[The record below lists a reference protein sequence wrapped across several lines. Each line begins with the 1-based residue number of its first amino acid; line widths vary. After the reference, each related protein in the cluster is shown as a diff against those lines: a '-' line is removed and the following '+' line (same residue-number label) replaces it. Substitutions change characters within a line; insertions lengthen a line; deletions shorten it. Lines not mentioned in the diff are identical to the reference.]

1 MVVMCIERLN
11 TSSAKNS
18 HPLSLRVLETEGM
31 QYDVASQELWPL
43 QCRFCDSSAAMEIGA
58 ITSCN
63 EGRNGPNCHHHRMT
77 PRALLYL
84 SLPQWIC
91 TENEA
96 AMNRAS
102 LATTILV
109 LQTGCPRLCRNQVQ
123 YTQINFPTSRDALEI
138 IRLWR

>member
-63 EGRNGPNCHHHRMT
+63 EGRNGPSCHHHRMK

-84 SLPQWIC
+84 SL
-91 TENEA
+91 
-96 AMNRAS
+96 S
-102 LATTILV
+102 LSGFARRMR
-109 LQTGCPRLCRNQVQ
+109 LQ
-123 YTQINFPTSRDALEI
+123 
-138 IRLWR
+138 

>member
-1 MVVMCIERLN
+1 MCIERLN

-96 AMNRAS
+96 AR
-102 LATTILV
+102 TRPFW
-109 LQTGCPRLCRNQVQ
+109 CCRRDVPGFAGTRSN
-123 YTQINFPTSRDALEI
+123 TLRSTSPHREM
-138 IRLWR
+138 LWRSFGFGGSI